1 MYDATRPEP
10 DFPQRHV
17 AYYTFDLSDGK
28 QAVRVFSFG
37 ESPCRPGAA
46 TVEGT
51 FEKVKRQGRYVFY
64 NEITATTVRCR

>member
-1 MYDATRPEP
+1 M
-10 DFPQRHV
+10 